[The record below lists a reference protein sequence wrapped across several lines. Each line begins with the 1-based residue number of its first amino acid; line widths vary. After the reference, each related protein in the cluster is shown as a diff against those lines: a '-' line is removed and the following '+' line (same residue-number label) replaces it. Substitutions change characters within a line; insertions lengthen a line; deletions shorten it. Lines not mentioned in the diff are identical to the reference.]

1 MKIEFE
7 RSTSNK
13 RVLSIDENLLIQAVK
28 ALAFL
33 AVNSSVFLDIEKTQI
48 LKSGLSQ
55 KTQEISTFHLPL
67 LKLLLQYRYL
77 LK

>member
-33 AVNSSVFLDIEKTQI
+33 AVNSSVFLE
-48 LKSGLSQ
+48 

>member
-33 AVNSSVFLDIEKTQI
+33 AVNSSVFLEKTQI

>member
-33 AVNSSVFLDIEKTQI
+33 AVNSSVFLFK
-48 LKSGLSQ
+48 K
-55 KTQEISTFHLPL
+55 P
-67 LKLLLQYRYL
+67 RY
-77 LK
+77 

>member
-33 AVNSSVFLDIEKTQI
+33 AVNSSVFLDK
-48 LKSGLSQ
+48 